1 MLKIVT
7 YPNPV
12 LRRRADPVDEIDEK
26 IRRVA
31 DHMMETMYTD
41 EGVGLAAPQVGFSK
55 RLIVMDIGQGP
66 IALFNPEIIRR
77 TDEEETIEEG
87 CLSLP
92 GIRINISRPIQIVV
106 RGLTDQ
112 GEWEEIEADGL
123 LARVF
128 QHEIDHLNGILIID
142 HASSIQRSLLRS
154 KLRKLEKEA

>member
-1 MLKIVT
+1 MYKIVT

-12 LRRRADPVDEIDEK
+12 LRRKADPIDEIDDD
-26 IRRVA
+26 IRRVT
-31 DHMMETMYTD
+31 DHMVETMYKE
-41 EGVGLAAPQVGFSK
+41 EGIGLAAPQVDVSK
-55 RLIVMDIGQGP
+55 RLIVVDIGQGP

-92 GIRINISRPIQIVV
+92 GIRIHVSRPNRIVF

-112 GEWEEIEADGL
+112 GKWEEIEADGL

-154 KLRKLEKEA
+154 KLRKLEKES